1 MNEETARPTHDRSAA
16 RARFLVKFQRYG
28 NLLRRTWWILALGVG
43 IGVMVQVI
51 LARFAPVSFTSVG
64 RMIVSIKLAIPEG
77 SVYTEELSN
86 FLGTQAALMQ
96 SGVVINRAHT
106 RVVAQ
111 KPDQVMQPVALK
123 VSVLPK
129 TTIFVLQ
136 ATGGDP
142 VYTQGFLQSC
152 MEEYAAL
159 KKEMRTQT
167 SDTTFA
173 GLTEEVLRLEKE
185 LRKSDQEM
193 ADFQSTNSVVLL
205 QDQGNSAG
213 NYLAALNNRLAA
225 LKSEYDLLES
235 LTLDQNLDRQQQLSG
250 ALAAAPDA
258 TDKSNPSGA
267 DRQDSDYLKAKQQ
280 ILLLRADQQD
290 LGQFLRPKHPKMI
303 ALSEEIARR
312 ERLLDIF
319 RQQSADQLSNRKG
332 SLALQIKNLEKDIKE
347 WDAKTLEISRK
358 TAEYQRL
365 KANIQRIQAL
375 YDRLLATMQTLD
387 VNKEISP
394 ESVTI
399 MEKASPAFP
408 DRPAL
413 SKKLVVGGLVGLA
426 CAILLLLFL
435 DRMDDRMNS
444 FTELQ
449 ELFDEAVM
457 GQIPREKPATSGG
470 ELSLMQPDDSRHAFV
485 EAYRNLRSSL
495 LYMSGVA
502 ARPRTLLVTSS
513 VPNEGKSLTASN
525 LAIALAA
532 TGSRV
537 LLVDADLRKGVLHH
551 RFALSS
557 GPGLSETLSNGLNW
571 TEAVRPTSSPQ
582 LSLLPRGAFTQNSSE
597 LFTSPAAARFLIEA
611 AAAYEFVVLDT
622 APVMAADD
630 VTSLA
635 PHLDGALF
643 IVRAEFT
650 SARVAR
656 AALEL
661 LYQRQVRVLGLV
673 FNAVRP
679 SVGDYYY
686 YHKYKDY
693 YHKYPSADA
702 GDGRKTKAE
711 KGQAAARA

>member
-1 MNEETARPTHDRSAA
+1 MNEETPRPTHDRSAA
-16 RARFLVKFQRYG
+16 RARFLVKFQRYA
-28 NLLRRTWWILALGVG
+28 NLLRRTWWILAMGIGV
-43 IGVMVQVI
+43 GVMVQLI
-51 LARFAPVSFTSVG
+51 LSRFAPVSLTSVG

-96 SGVVINRAHT
+96 SGVVINRAHA

-136 ATGGDP
+136 ATGSDRA
-142 VYTQGFLQSC
+142 YTQSFLQSC

-225 LKSEYDLLES
+225 LKSEVDLLES

-258 TDKSNPSGA
+258 TDKSNPGGGE
-267 DRQDSDYLKAKQQ
+267 RQDSDYLKAKQQ

-290 LGQFLRPKHPKMI
+290 LGQYLRPKHPKML

-319 RQQSADQLSNRKG
+319 RQQSADQLSSRKG

-347 WDAKTLEISRK
+347 WDGKTLEISRK
-358 TAEYQRL
+358 TAEHQRL
-365 KANIQRIQAL
+365 KANAQRVQAL

-394 ESVTI
+394 ESVSI
-399 MEKASPAFP
+399 LDKASLAFP

-413 SKKLVVGGLVGLA
+413 SKKLVVGGLGSRA
-426 CAILLLLFL
+426 AILLLLFL

-457 GQIPREKPATSGG
+457 GQIPREKPAKSGG
-470 ELSLMQPDDSRHAFV
+470 ELSLMQPDDSRHAFI

-495 LYMSGVA
+495 LYMSGAA

-537 LLVDADLRKGVLHH
+537 LLVDADMRKGVLHN

-557 GPGLSETLSNGLNW
+557 GPGLSETLAEGMNW
-571 TEAVRPTSSPQ
+571 TEAVRPTSSAQ

-597 LFTSPAAARFLIEA
+597 LFTSPVAARFLIEA

-643 IVRAEFT
+643 IIRAEFT

-693 YHKYPSADA
+693 YHKYPSAGA
-702 GDGRKTKAE
+702 SDGHRTKTG
-711 KGQAAARA
+711 KGEAPIRA